1 MSGAIRLS
9 LSRCPVT
16 NPVSLFTSLFGKKQ
30 EGYTVTMPMQDVVK
44 WCFTYLS
51 VPPIIT
57 DDCDVRQV
65 IYSDYKKPIPNIVAT
80 FMRTV
85 SFMFQSHT

>member
-1 MSGAIRLS
+1 
-9 LSRCPVT
+9 
-16 NPVSLFTSLFGKKQ
+16 
-30 EGYTVTMPMQDVVK
+30 MPMQDVVK

>member
-1 MSGAIRLS
+1 M
-9 LSRCPVT
+9 T
-16 NPVSLFTSLFGKKQ
+16 NAVSLFASLFGKKQ

-57 DDCDVRQV
+57 DGCDVRQV
-65 IYSDYKKPIPNIVAT
+65 IYSDYQKPIPNIVAT

-85 SFMFQSHT
+85 SPMPHGHS